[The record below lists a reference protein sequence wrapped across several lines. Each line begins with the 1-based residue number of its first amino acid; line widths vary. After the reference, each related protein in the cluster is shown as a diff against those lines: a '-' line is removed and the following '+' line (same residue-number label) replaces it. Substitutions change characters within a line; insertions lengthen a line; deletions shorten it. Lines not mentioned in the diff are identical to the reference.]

1 MIRSTP
7 HPPEIPVTQST
18 PFGVDFGNQ
27 SLFNVQSG
35 IRVDDA
41 LTLVSEYLNC
51 AAATAYEAAD
61 NASTEF
67 RPLARSVVHHIEAA
81 KALVEA
87 SIAGLA
93 VRGETAR

>member
-18 PFGVDFGNQ
+18 PFGADVGNQ
-27 SLFNVQSG
+27 CLFSVQPG

-41 LTLVSEYLNC
+41 LTLVYEYLNC
-51 AAATAYEAAD
+51 AVATAYEAAD
-61 NASTEF
+61 NTSPEF

-93 VRGETAR
+93 VRIEAER